1 MEAEGLDFLKKLE
14 QKINWTIYNRG
25 KDYYVNKRISNIKVY
40 EMEDEWFEEGTR
52 SLIGYVRGSG
62 GQKYQTEV
70 LFNENEFLDGHC
82 NCIYYQENVRECKHI
97 VAMAMA
103 AYYLVLKPSEMQKNM
118 IDAHL
123 DFLKNPISEKRNLVF
138 LNITPKI
145 EWLMGHINLIF
156 DMEIIANEKKYKLM
170 NKFSKFLSAYK
181 KTTFSFGKAY
191 TYNPATD
198 YFQGWENEFLEFLK
212 EYEGIF
218 QKSYYGEISLSIV
231 LGNKRSFDRF
241 ADILAKGK
249 KINLKETTLNN
260 LLSIKLDTG
269 ENSIKLN
276 FKNVNN
282 FIQKGERTLLDAI
295 NIKEPIFYRIPSED
309 MEIFGKI
316 CQRTSRS
323 TEMEISDSNLP
334 AVINSIQKIA
344 TLEMSERIQKRI
356 YVPQEILDKIYIDTY
371 NTYGLR
377 VYTKRFYDGVYEG
390 DLDKTVILTGALD
403 GGSPYRDILK
413 CYHNNFENGAYHIT
427 DVETIYKFVIEGI
440 PELEKHYEMYYS
452 EDFKNKSYTTAS
464 YRVETKVTDILEIS
478 FNIDGIDKDEVVRF
492 LTAINEKKKYYL
504 LKNGGIID
512 IRDSSR
518 IEDLN
523 DLLDISEASRKEI
536 EQGVISRARNYSYFL
551 SSTLKK
557 IKNVVLDEK
566 FKEMDENLKS
576 IVSKK
581 EELAIKKSFPI
592 LRDYQLYG
600 VQWLN
605 TLKKLGLG
613 GILAD
618 DMGLGKTLQTIA
630 YLAMEKRE
638 LPSIVIAPKSLV
650 YNWKSEFQKFAP
662 NVSVKM
668 CVGVKWEREEA
679 IKSIK
684 SGEVLITTYGV
695 LKNDLDLYEQMPFK
709 EGFANIVIDEAQNIK
724 NILGKTSNAIKG
736 IKGETKI
743 ALTGTP
749 IENNILELWSIFDF
763 AFPGYLGK
771 HTTFKKRYLD
781 NLKSLKNI
789 VGPFILRRTKGEV
802 LKELPDKIEQDV
814 VVELG
819 ERQKKLYLGYLE
831 KYKREVEADGS
842 DAIKI
847 LSCLTRLRQLCNH
860 PKLFIEDYK
869 GESAKLDT
877 LLEILQEAKSGGH
890 RVLLFSQFTEMLG
903 IIKEHLKDEFNILY
917 LDGKTK
923 VEKRLELVERF
934 NAGEGDI
941 FIISLKAGGSGLNL
955 TGADTVIHFDPWWNP
970 SVENQ
975 ATDRAHRMGQKSVV
989 NVFRLITKGTIEE
1002 KISLIKDE
1010 KSKVISEVLDG
1021 EKRELLKMNRDELL
1035 KLF

>member
-1 MEAEGLDFLKKLE
+1 MDFLKRLE
-14 QKINWTIYNRG
+14 NEVGYTIYSRG
-25 KDYYVNKRISNIKVY
+25 KDYYNRGKAGNFKLYGVEKEYYGEGVRNL
-40 EMEDEWFEEGTR
+40 EGT
-52 SLIGYVRGSG
+52 VKGSNYLNY
-62 GQKYQTEV
+62 KTEV
-70 LFNENEFLDGHC
+70 IFSSDEVLDFNCSCMYFRENTKP
-82 NCIYYQENVRECKHI
+82 CKHI
-97 VAMAMA
+97 VAVAMA
-103 AYYLVLKPSEMQKNM
+103 AYNLVLKKEKAEKIA
-118 IDAHL
+118 IDIHL
-123 DFLKNPISEKRNLVF
+123 DFLKNPMGEKKNLIF
-138 LNITPKI
+138 LKITPKI
-145 EWLMGHINLIF
+145 ENIRGYIDFKLDI
-156 DMEIIANEKKYKLM
+156 EIVTKDKNYKLT
-170 NKFSKFLSAYK
+170 NKLSKFLKAYGL
-181 KTTFSFGKAY
+181 TSFDFGKSY
-191 TYNPATD
+191 EYNPATD
-198 YFQGWENEFLEFLK
+198 YFQGWEKKFLDFLK
-212 EYEGIF
+212 EYEGILE
-218 QKSYYGEISLSIV
+218 KNYYGEFNLSTI
-231 LGNKRSFDRF
+231 LSNKFSFDRLI
-241 ADILAKGK
+241 DILVEGDQITLKSGS
-249 KINLKETTLNN
+249 LKEILEID
-260 LLSIKLDTG
+260 IK
-269 ENSIKLN
+269 NSGSDIELA
-276 FKNVNN
+276 FKNISN
-282 FIQKGERTLLDAI
+282 FIQRGERTLLHLD
-295 NIKEPIFYRIPSED
+295 NGTPIFYRVSSDDI
-309 MEIFGKI
+309 EIYKKI
-316 CQRTSRS
+316 RQKTSRS
-323 TEMEISDSNLP
+323 ETMVISERNLP
-334 AVINSIQKIA
+334 VVMNSIQKMA
-344 TLEMSERIQKRI
+344 KLELSEDIKKRVYTPKKI
-356 YVPQEILDKIYIDTY
+356 EDKIYIDSY
-371 NTYGLR
+371 NTYGLK

-390 DLDKTVILTGALD
+390 DLDGVI
-403 GGSPYRDILK
+403 ILSDQLEGYSLYK
-413 CYHNNFENGAYHIT
+413 DVLKDYKNNFENGAYHIT
-427 DVETIYKFVIEGI
+427 NVESIYSFVVEGI
-440 PELEKHYEMYYS
+440 PELERYYEMYYS
-452 EDFKNKSYTTAS
+452 EEFKNKNYTTAS
-464 YRVETKVTDILEIS
+464 YRVETKVTDILDIS

-492 LTAINEKKKYYL
+492 LTAVREKKKYYL

-512 IRDSSR
+512 IGDSS
-518 IEDLN
+518 ELAELN
-523 DLLDISEASRKEI
+523 DLLDISEASKKEI
-536 EQGVISRARNYSYFL
+536 EAGVISRAKNYSYFL

-557 IKNVVLDEK
+557 IKNLVLDEN
-566 FKEMDENLKS
+566 FKEMESNLKS
-576 IVSKK
+576 ITSK
-581 EELAIKKSFPI
+581 EEEASIKKSFPI

-618 DMGLGKTLQTIA
+618 DMGLGKTLQTIV

-650 YNWKSEFQKFAP
+650 YNWKSEFERFAP
-662 NVSVKM
+662 GIVVKM

-679 IKSIK
+679 IKNLK

-695 LKNDLDLYEQMPFK
+695 LKNDLDLYEKMPFK

-724 NILGKTSNAIKG
+724 NILGKTSSAIKE

-781 NLKSLKNI
+781 NLKSLKSV
-789 VGPFILRRTKGEV
+789 VGPFILRRTKSEV
-802 LKELPDKIEQDV
+802 LQELPDKIEQDV

-819 ERQKKLYLGYLE
+819 EKQRKLYLGYLE
-831 KYKREVEADGS
+831 KYKREVEVVGS

-869 GESAKLDT
+869 GESAKLDA

-903 IIKEHLKDEFNILY
+903 IIKNHLKDDYNILY

-923 VEKRLELVERF
+923 VEERLNLVERF
-934 NAGEGDI
+934 NSGEGDI
-941 FIISLKAGGSGLNL
+941 FVISLKAGGSGLNL

-975 ATDRAHRMGQKSVV
+975 ATDRAHRMGQKNVV

-1002 KISLIKDE
+1002 KINLIKDE

>member
-1 MEAEGLDFLKKLE
+1 MDFLKRLE
-14 QKINWTIYNRG
+14 NEVGYTIYSRG
-25 KDYYVNKRISNIKVY
+25 KDYYNRGKAGNFKLYGVEKEYYGEEVRNL
-40 EMEDEWFEEGTR
+40 EGT
-52 SLIGYVRGSG
+52 VKGSNYLNY
-62 GQKYQTEV
+62 KTEV
-70 LFNENEFLDGHC
+70 IFSSDEVLDFNCSCMYFRENTKP
-82 NCIYYQENVRECKHI
+82 CKHI
-97 VAMAMA
+97 VAVAMA
-103 AYYLVLKPSEMQKNM
+103 AYNLVLKKEKAEKVA
-118 IDAHL
+118 IDIHL
-123 DFLKNPISEKRNLVF
+123 DFLKNPMGEKKNLIF
-138 LNITPKI
+138 LKITPKI
-145 EWLMGHINLIF
+145 ENIRGYIDFKLDI
-156 DMEIIANEKKYKLM
+156 EIVTKDKNYKLT
-170 NKFSKFLSAYK
+170 NKLSKFLKAYGL
-181 KTTFSFGKAY
+181 TSFDFGKSY
-191 TYNPATD
+191 EYNPATD
-198 YFQGWENEFLEFLK
+198 YFQGWEKKFLDFLK
-212 EYEGIF
+212 EYEGILE
-218 QKSYYGEISLSIV
+218 KNYYGEFNLSTI
-231 LGNKRSFDRF
+231 LSNKFSFDRLI
-241 ADILAKGK
+241 DILVEGDQITLKNGS
-249 KINLKETTLNN
+249 LKEILE
-260 LLSIKLDTG
+260 IDVK
-269 ENSIKLN
+269 NSGSDIELA
-276 FKNVNN
+276 FKNISN
-282 FIQKGERTLLDAI
+282 FIQRGERTLLHLD
-295 NIKEPIFYRIPSED
+295 NGTPVFYRVSSDDI
-309 MEIFGKI
+309 EIYKKI
-316 CQRTSRS
+316 RQKTSRS
-323 TEMEISDSNLP
+323 ETMVISESNLP
-334 AVINSIQKIA
+334 VVMNSIQKMA
-344 TLEMSERIQKRI
+344 KLELSEDIKKRVYTPKKI
-356 YVPQEILDKIYIDTY
+356 EDKIYIDSY
-371 NTYGLR
+371 NTYGLK

-390 DLDKTVILTGALD
+390 DLDGVI
-403 GGSPYRDILK
+403 ILSDQLEGYSLYK
-413 CYHNNFENGAYHIT
+413 DVLKDYKNNFENGAYHIT
-427 DVETIYKFVIEGI
+427 NVESIYRVVVEGI
-440 PELEKHYEMYYS
+440 PELERYYEMYYS
-452 EDFKNKSYTTAS
+452 EEFKNKNYTTAS
-464 YRVETKVTDILEIS
+464 YRVETKVTDILDIS

-492 LTAINEKKKYYL
+492 LTAVREKKKYYL

-512 IRDSSR
+512 IGDSS
-518 IEDLN
+518 ELAELN
-523 DLLDISEASRKEI
+523 DLLDISEASKKEI
-536 EQGVISRARNYSYFL
+536 EAGVISRAKNYSYFL

-557 IKNVVLDEK
+557 IKNLVLDEN
-566 FKEMDENLKS
+566 FKEMENNLKS
-576 IVSKK
+576 ITSK
-581 EELAIKKSFPI
+581 EEEASIKKSFPI

-618 DMGLGKTLQTIA
+618 DMGLGKTLQTIV

-650 YNWKSEFQKFAP
+650 YNWKSEFERFAP
-662 NVSVKM
+662 GIVVKM

-679 IKSIK
+679 IKNLK

-695 LKNDLDLYEQMPFK
+695 LKNDLDLYEKMPFK
-709 EGFANIVIDEAQNIK
+709 EGFANIIIDEAQNIK
-724 NILGKTSNAIKG
+724 NILGKTSSAIKE

-781 NLKSLKNI
+781 NLKSLKSV
-789 VGPFILRRTKGEV
+789 VGPFILRRTKSEV
-802 LKELPDKIEQDV
+802 LQELPDKIEQDV

-819 ERQKKLYLGYLE
+819 EKQRKLYLGYLE
-831 KYKREVEADGS
+831 KYKREVEAVGS

-869 GESAKLDT
+869 GESAKLDA

-903 IIKEHLKDEFNILY
+903 IIKNHLKDDYNILY

-923 VEKRLELVERF
+923 VEERLNLVERF
-934 NAGEGDI
+934 NSGEGDI
-941 FIISLKAGGSGLNL
+941 FVISLKAGGSGLNL

-1002 KISLIKDE
+1002 KINLIKDE